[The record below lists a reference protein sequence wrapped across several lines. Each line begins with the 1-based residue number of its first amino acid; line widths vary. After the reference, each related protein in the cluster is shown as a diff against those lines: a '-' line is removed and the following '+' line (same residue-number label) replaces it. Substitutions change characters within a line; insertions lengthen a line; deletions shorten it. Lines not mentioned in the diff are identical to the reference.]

1 VGAGYLH
8 AHNLTVEGKRIVSEQ
23 HILGVNGAVI
33 ALSLARLGDAVGN
46 SLLVVV
52 IPLYAIK
59 LPSPWLPF
67 SDPVRT
73 GILIS
78 VFGIVNALLQ
88 PVVGGLSDRF
98 GRRKLFIQVGL
109 ALMAVSTLLFT
120 WAGKF
125 TYLLL
130 LRALQGIGVA
140 LTVAASI
147 SLMASFTEKST
158 RGSSMG
164 LYTALRMVGFAIGP
178 VLGGFLHDRFGFDV
192 SFYAG
197 TAFILLG
204 WVMVQL
210 WVRKVPQAMT
220 RGEKPKLR
228 FFDSGFLSS
237 GLVSLA
243 FASFAM
249 AAAFS
254 MVATLENEF
263 NVRLHQTAL
272 AFGVGFSALTA
283 SRLLFQF
290 PAGWLSD
297 RVGRKVLVLAGLG
310 LMAAA
315 TPVLGFARTTLG
327 FTSLRVLQGIASAG
341 IAAPAFALA
350 ADLAAAGSEGR
361 QMSLV
366 TMGFG
371 LGIALGPLIA
381 GLLSPVFFELPFFVG
396 GLLSLAGVWVVYRH
410 VPETVESR

>member
-1 VGAGYLH
+1 
-8 AHNLTVEGKRIVSEQ
+8 VSERR
-23 HILGVNGAVI
+23 ILGVNRAVV
-33 ALSLARLGDAVGN
+33 ALSVARLGDAVGN
-46 SLLVVV
+46 SLLIVV
-52 IPLYAIK
+52 IPLYVAK

-78 VFGIVNALLQ
+78 AFGLINALLQ
-88 PVVGGLSDRF
+88 PIAGGLSDRL

-109 ALMAVSTLLFT
+109 GLMAVSTLSFA
-120 WAGKF
+120 WAGAF

-140 LTVAASI
+140 LTIAASI
-147 SLMASFTEKST
+147 SLMAFLTEKNT

-178 VLGGFLHDRFGFDV
+178 VLGGFLYDRFGFAV
-192 SFYAG
+192 SFYTG
-197 TAFILLG
+197 TMFILLG

-210 WVRKVPQAMT
+210 WVHDVPRAMT
-220 RGEKPKLR
+220 QGEKPR
-228 FFDSGFLSS
+228 RGFFDPNFLGS

-263 NVRLHQTAL
+263 NARLHQTAL

-283 SRLLFQF
+283 SRLLFQY

-297 RVGRKVLVLAGLG
+297 RVGRKVLILVGLG
-310 LMAAA
+310 LMAPA
-315 TPVLGFARTTLG
+315 TFVLGLVRTTLG
-327 FTSLRVLQGIASAG
+327 FTGLRVLQGIASAG

-350 ADLAAAGSEGR
+350 ADLAAAGSEGQ
-361 QMSLV
+361 QMSLI

-381 GLLSPVFFELPFFVG
+381 GLLSPVFFELPFIVG
-396 GLLSLAGVWVVYRH
+396 GVLSLAGIWAVYCY
-410 VPETVESR
+410 VPETVEG

>member
-1 VGAGYLH
+1 
-8 AHNLTVEGKRIVSEQ
+8 
-23 HILGVNGAVI
+23 VNGERGLGAVRPI
-33 ALSLARLGDAVGN
+33 VALSVARLGDAVGN

-52 IPLYAIK
+52 IPLYVSK
-59 LPSPWLPF
+59 LPSPWLRF

-78 VFGIVNALLQ
+78 AYGLVNALLQ
-88 PVVGGLSDRF
+88 PFAGGLSDQL
-98 GRRKLFIQVGL
+98 GRRKLFIQIGL
-109 ALMAVSTLLFT
+109 ALMALSTLSFA
-120 WAGKF
+120 WASRF

-130 LRALQGIGVA
+130 LRILQGIGVA
-140 LTVAASI
+140 LTIAASI
-147 SLMASFTEKST
+147 SLMAFLTEKNT

-178 VLGGFLHDRFGFDV
+178 VLGGLLHDRFGFAV

-197 TAFILLG
+197 AAFILLG
-204 WVMVQL
+204 WAMVQI
-210 WVRKVPQAMT
+210 WVRDVPQEIVPREGPT
-220 RGEKPKLR
+220 RRL
-228 FFDSGFLSS
+228 FDPSLLGS
-237 GLVSLA
+237 GLISLA

-263 NVRLHQTAL
+263 NTRLHQTAL
-272 AFGVGFSALTA
+272 AFGVGFSALTV

-310 LMAAA
+310 LMAAV
-315 TPVLGFARTTLG
+315 TPMLGLVRTTLE
-327 FTSLRVLQGIASAG
+327 FTGLRVLQGISSAG

-350 ADLAAAGSEGR
+350 ADLAAAGSEGQ

-381 GLLSPVFFELPFFVG
+381 GLLSPLSFELPFFIG
-396 GLLSLAGVWVVYRH
+396 GLLSLVGVWIVYRH
-410 VPETVESR
+410 VPETVDSR

>member
-1 VGAGYLH
+1 MNGERGIGA
-8 AHNLTVEGKRIVSEQ
+8 TRPIV
-23 HILGVNGAVI
+23 
-33 ALSLARLGDAVGN
+33 ALSVARLGDAVGN
-46 SLLVVV
+46 SLLFVV
-52 IPLYAIK
+52 IPLYVAK

-78 VFGIVNALLQ
+78 AFGLADALLQ
-88 PVVGGLSDRF
+88 PLAGSLSDRL
-98 GRRKLFIQVGL
+98 GRRKLLIQVGL
-109 ALMAVSTLLFT
+109 ALMALSTLSFA
-120 WAGKF
+120 WVNRF

-130 LRALQGIGVA
+130 LRILQGIGVA
-140 LTVAASI
+140 LTIAASI
-147 SLMASFTEKST
+147 SLMASLTEKTT

-164 LYTALRMVGFAIGP
+164 LYTALRMLGFAIGP
-178 VLGGFLHDRFGFDV
+178 VLGGFLHDQFGFAV
-192 SFYAG
+192 SFYVG

-210 WVRKVPQAMT
+210 WVRDAPQEIT
-220 RGEKPKLR
+220 PQEKKPERRL
-228 FFDSGFLSS
+228 FDPSLLGS
-237 GLVSLA
+237 GLVILA

-263 NVRLHQTAL
+263 NARLHQTAL
-272 AFGVGFSALTA
+272 AFGIGFSALTA
-283 SRLLFQF
+283 SRLLFQY

-297 RVGRKVLVLAGLG
+297 RVGRKVLVLVGLG

-315 TPVLGFARTTLG
+315 TPVLGLVRTTLG
-327 FTSLRVLQGIASAG
+327 FTGLRVLQGIASAG

-350 ADLAAAGSEGR
+350 ADLSAAGSEGQ

-381 GLLSPVFFELPFFVG
+381 GLLSPVFFGLPFFIG
-396 GLLSLAGVWVVYRH
+396 GLLSLASAWTVYH
-410 VPETVESR
+410 YVPETVSRG